1 MNKLSILLVAC
12 AFLLPGCGQ
21 ETVSSVSAE
30 HAGGS
35 SFAEIYAAAEQA
47 LAVAE
52 AKRNVW
58 SRTEGLLRDAKT
70 ADADGRTDEAIAL
83 ATEAKLQAE
92 LASVQADTEAE
103 TWRTRVLSN

>member
-1 MNKLSILLVAC
+1 MNKLSILLISC

-21 ETVSSVSAE
+21 ESVSSSSSE
-30 HAGGS
+30 HAEES
-35 SFAEIYAAAEQA
+35 SFADIFAAAEQA
-47 LAVAE
+47 LAAAE

-58 SRTEGLLRDAKT
+58 SRTEGLLRDAK
-70 ADADGRTDEAIAL
+70 AANADGRIDAAIAL

-103 TWRTRVLSN
+103 TWRTRVMSN

>member
-1 MNKLSILLVAC
+1 MNKLTTLLIAC

-21 ETVSSVSAE
+21 ETVSSSSPE
-30 HAGGS
+30 HAGRP
-35 SFAEIYAAAEQA
+35 SFADVYAAAEQA
-47 LAVAE
+47 LAVAD

-58 SRTEGLLRDAKT
+58 SRTEGLLRDAQ
-70 ADADGRTDEAIAL
+70 AANADGRVDEAIAL

-103 TWRTRVLSN
+103 AWRTRVLSN

>member
-1 MNKLSILLVAC
+1 MNKISTLLTSFV
-12 AFLLPGCGQ
+12 FLLLGCGQ
-21 ETVSSVSAE
+21 ETVSSSSSE
-30 HAGGS
+30 HAGES
-35 SFAEIYAAAEQA
+35 SFADIFAAAEQA

-58 SRTEGLLRDAKT
+58 SRTEGLLRDAK
-70 ADADGRTDEAIAL
+70 AANADGRIDEAIAL

-103 TWRTRVLSN
+103 AWRTRVLSN